1 MKRLGLFLIS
11 GIIALSVMAQKDAND
26 PIIMEVNNEKVYK
39 SDFEQIF
46 WKNKKENV
54 TNQAELDEYLDLFIK
69 FKLKVHAAEEMGLD
83 TTKKFIDEFR
93 SYEMQLQKPYLVD
106 TTVNE
111 ALIQEAY
118 HRTVNEIRASHLLL
132 KIPYE
137 ADPKDTLAMYNK
149 MMSIRDEIMKGK
161 LTFEQA
167 AIKYSEDESVKNN
180 KGDLGFFSAFR
191 MVYLF
196 EDAAY
201 KTEIGQVSMPF
212 RTQFGYHLV
221 HPTDARKSRGRV
233 RVAHIMVRVKK
244 DATEQDKENAKKKI
258 DEIYE
263 KAIAS
268 DDFGT
273 LVRDF
278 SDDRNSVRKNGELEW
293 VEAGRYFQEFED
305 ASFALTKDNEISK
318 PVLTPAG
325 WHIIKRLEYQPV
337 DNIDKLRA
345 ELKAK
350 IQKDAPRSQ
359 KTKMSFI
366 NKLKEEY
373 VFMETPKNL
382 EIFIKAVDNS
392 IKTNEWTADKVAN
405 LNAELFNFA
414 GNSFTQKDFADFIE
428 NTQNMNTN
436 QSIED
441 YITKQYNRF
450 VSMKLTDFEK
460 TQLEIKYPQYKSLLK
475 EYRDGILLFDI
486 NDKKVWSYA
495 IKDTAGLKQFYEAN
509 KNDHLWKER
518 ADARIFTS
526 LDKKTIKKAYK
537 LVKAN
542 QLRNDSIINLLNEDS
557 QLNISFEGGRYEI
570 ESQEFLKGKTWTV
583 GVHKPYLVENKYVL
597 VAIDK
602 TLPAGPKE
610 LKEAR
615 GAFTAA
621 YQDFLEKQWLDEL
634 RAKYPVKVYKDVLY
648 TIQEKP

>member
-1 MKRLGLFLIS
+1 MKRLGLFLMS
-11 GIIALSVMAQKDAND
+11 GMVSLSVMAQKTAND
-26 PIIMEVNNEKVYK
+26 PIIMEVNNEKVFK

-83 TTKKFIDEFR
+83 TTKKFLDEFR
-93 SYEMQLQKPYLVD
+93 SYELQLQKPYLVD

-132 KIPYE
+132 KIAYE
-137 ADPKDTLAMYNK
+137 ADPKDTLVMYNK
-149 MMSIRDEIMKGK
+149 IMSIRDEIMKGK

-167 AIKYSEDESVKNN
+167 AVKYSEDESVKNN

-233 RVAHIMVRVKK
+233 RVAHVMVRVKK
-244 DATEQDKENAKKKI
+244 DATDQEKENAKKKI

-263 KAIAS
+263 KAIVS
-268 DDFGT
+268 EDFGA

-305 ASFALTKDNEISK
+305 ASYALTKDNEISK
-318 PVLTPAG
+318 PILTQAG
-325 WHIIKRLEYQPV
+325 WHIIKRIEYQPV
-337 DNIDKLRA
+337 DNIDKLRT
-345 ELKAK
+345 ELKTK

-373 VFMETPKNL
+373 AFMETPKNL
-382 EIFIKAVDNS
+382 EVFIKAVD
-392 IKTNEWTADKVAN
+392 KTIHSNEWTADKVSK

-414 GNSFTQKDFADFIE
+414 GNSFSQKDFAEFVE
-428 NTQNMNTN
+428 NTQNINNGQT
-436 QSIED
+436 IED
-441 YITKQYNRF
+441 YIQKQYNKF
-450 VSMKLTDFEK
+450 VNLKLTEFEK
-460 TQLEIKYPQYKSLLK
+460 TQLEIKHPQYKSLLK

-495 IKDTAGLKQFYEAN
+495 IKDTTGLNLFYESN
-509 KNDHLWKER
+509 KNDHQWGSR
-518 ADARIFTS
+518 VDARIFTS
-526 LDKKTIKKAYK
+526 LDKKTIKKAHK

-542 QLRNDSIINLLNEDS
+542 KLRNDSIINLLNEDS
-557 QLNISFEGGRYEI
+557 QLNINYEGGRYEI
-570 ESQEFLKGKTWTV
+570 AAHEYLKGKTWEV
-583 GVHKPYLVENKYVL
+583 GVHKPFQVENKYVL

-602 TLPAGPKE
+602 TLAAGPKE

-634 RAKYPVKVYKDVLY
+634 KSKYPVKVYKEVLY